1 MISFFD
7 PHDRSTLVRTDLLR
21 YKISL
26 CCSDVG
32 LVKIDIAETSL
43 IPQGKLENPKTLSGG
58 EKSFSTIALLLTLW
72 DSVNCPIRCLDEFDV
87 FMDDVNRRVALKM
100 MVCVPIL

>member
-1 MISFFD
+1 M
-7 PHDRSTLVRTDLLR
+7 RTDLLR
-21 YKISL
+21 YTISL
-26 CCSDVG
+26 WCSDVG
-32 LVKIDIAETSL
+32 PVNIEVAETPPN
-43 IPQGKLENPKTLSGG
+43 PQGKLENPKTLSGG

-100 MVCVPIL
+100 MVCVSILS